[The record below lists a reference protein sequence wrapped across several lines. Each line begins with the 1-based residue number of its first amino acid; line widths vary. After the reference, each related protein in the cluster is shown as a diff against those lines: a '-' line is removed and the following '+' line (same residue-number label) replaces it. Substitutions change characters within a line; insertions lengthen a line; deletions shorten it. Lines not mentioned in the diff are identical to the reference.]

1 MSTQRRM
8 PVGDARISFSD
19 PEPIRIRKIR
29 LEYVIIAGDIYTTWD
44 TLRIYTSIA
53 VSTKP

>member
-1 MSTQRRM
+1 MEMS
-8 PVGDARISFSD
+8 DIISTDRSFVNRNLLATLLD
-19 PEPIRIRKIR
+19 R
-29 LEYVIIAGDIYTTWD
+29 D

>member
-1 MSTQRRM
+1 MVMQKQSEQCLS
-8 PVGDARISFSD
+8 A
-19 PEPIRIRKIR
+19 
-29 LEYVIIAGDIYTTWD
+29 EYTDIKGSIKNIHLYLNLGD